1 MSIPSNKR
9 LTDREHVSD
18 TGPGSES
25 TTRPKT
31 ETTSRIG
38 TSNVFLTVPQ
48 LAELLHVNEKK
59 IYQLAGCGQ
68 IPGTKITGKWIF
80 PRQLIEDW
88 LLENSHGGVM
98 HDRLL
103 IGGSDDRL
111 IHYVSSN
118 AAIDWQQ
125 SALVSYSPSGTRHG
139 LRMLD
144 TGRID
149 ACYINWGAS
158 EDSARRHLGLL
169 RCYRNHRSWVI
180 VRCLRRSQGLVLSK
194 KLTPDFESS
203 PVERL
208 AEVVENNS
216 LSWAMRQNDSGTE
229 RLLDDLC
236 STHGRSIS
244 SLRVS
249 THCNSERSAV
259 AAVNTGAADVSCGV
273 QSTAAEFELPYLPVA
288 DVALD
293 LVMSRKTYFRTLVQ
307 DFIARVHDTNTY
319 NMASNLGGYQI
330 SPTAQLVTVD

>member
-1 MSIPSNKR
+1 MSTPTDKL
-9 LTDREHVSD
+9 LTDKISVS
-18 TGPGSES
+18 GAGSGN
-25 TTRPKT
+25 T
-31 ETTSRIG
+31 
-38 TSNVFLTVPQ
+38 NVFLTVPQ

-80 PRQLIEDW
+80 PRQLVEDW

-125 SALVSYSPSGTRHG
+125 NALVSYSPSGTRHG

-144 TGRID
+144 SGRID
-149 ACYINWGAS
+149 ACFINWGAS
-158 EDSARRHLGLL
+158 EDSARRHQGLL
-169 RCYRNHRSWVI
+169 RCYRNHQSWVI
-180 VRCLRRSQGLVLSK
+180 IRCLRRSQGIVLNR
-194 KLTPDFESS
+194 KLAPNFDTPISTL
-203 PVERL
+203 L
-208 AEVVENNS
+208 ADVIGDSS

-229 RLLDDLC
+229 RLLEDLC
-236 STHGRSIS
+236 SAHGQSIS
-244 SLRVS
+244 TLKVS

-273 QSTAAEFELPYLPVA
+273 QSSAAEFKLAYLPVA

-307 DFIARVHDTNTY
+307 DFISRVHDTSTCA
-319 NMASNLGGYQI
+319 MADSLGGYQI
-330 SPTAQLVTVD
+330 LPTSQLVTMD